1 MTLLDAAHSKVFT
14 RRTRVLARHLAE
26 LAPRAARCL
35 DVGCGDGT
43 IDALVKELRPDL
55 SIQGID
61 VLVRPTTRVQVTPFD
76 GLKIPFSDKSFDV
89 VMFVDVL
96 HHTSDPTLL
105 LREAARVA
113 RTSIIIKDH
122 ALEGPL
128 AAPTLRFMDWVGNE
142 RHGVALPYNYW
153 RQDQWDRC
161 FRALSLVVEES
172 RTRIGLYPFPA
183 SLFFERQLHF
193 LSRIRVPKEHRG
205 SDGDAELLAS
215 PSGER

>member
-1 MTLLDAAHSKVFT
+1 MTILEAAHARVFT
-14 RRTRVLARHLAE
+14 RRTRALARHLAE
-26 LAPRAARCL
+26 LVPKAARCL

-43 IDALVKELRPDL
+43 IDALVEQQRPDL

-61 VLVRPTTRVQVTPFD
+61 VLVRPTTRVPVTPFD
-76 GLKIPFSDKSFDV
+76 GLTFPFSDKSFDV

-96 HHTSDPTLL
+96 HHTSDPTRLL
-105 LREAARVA
+105 HEARRVA

-122 ALEGPL
+122 ALDGPF

-153 RQDQWDRC
+153 RPDQWDRC
-161 FRALSLVVEES
+161 FRSLSLVVEES

-183 SLFFERQLHF
+183 SLGFERRLHF
-193 LSRIRVPKEHRG
+193 LKRLRIPDENGGRTV
-205 SDGDAELLAS
+205 SQDA
-215 PSGER
+215 